1 MFQKLEEQR
10 LEKEK
15 RIKEDIIK
23 QQKSN
28 LTIKNPMN
36 DYSNQLSKGTIEHK
50 DFLKHLLG
58 RNNPNFFK
66 QE

>member
-1 MFQKLEEQR
+1 
-10 LEKEK
+10 
-15 RIKEDIIK
+15 
-23 QQKSN
+23 
-28 LTIKNPMN
+28 MN